1 MVRRGARRVRLR
13 PAGLGASEGVWRS
26 QRVRRLAAFGD
37 GNPGKRWD
45 ESDNSCRDDIG

>member
-26 QRVRRLAAFGD
+26 QRVRRLACGD

-45 ESDNSCRDDIG
+45 ESDDFCRMIDLI